1 VDDEEEALGFYKQ
14 EKFEELDHDLVSIFQ
29 NWREDDDEVRLSN
42 TMRYMKLPIRFR
54 FYIGETKAWKI
65 HGVTVE
71 LRSFESPLC
80 FWFGPACDRCYNN
93 FSLMDPLLDLNYLG
107 LYYHV
112 APLPSAR
119 LVRSDSEDVWHALND
134 VACPPVDPVD
144 PVDMVRCVH
153 RLDDLERVDWEER
166 VRCTAFHRVMGIR
179 ELWDR
184 HVCTRRELVGAE
196 FVDMLQ
202 SRMRDI
208 RESGGDLSDYR
219 ILFWYD

>member
-1 VDDEEEALGFYKQ
+1 
-14 EKFEELDHDLVSIFQ
+14 
-29 NWREDDDEVRLSN
+29 
-42 TMRYMKLPIRFR
+42 M
-54 FYIGETKAWKI
+54 
-65 HGVTVE
+65 TVE

-80 FWFGPACDRCYNN
+80 YWFGPACDRCYNN

-112 APLPSAR
+112 ALLPSAR
-119 LVRSDSEDVWHALND
+119 LVRSEEEDAWHALND
-134 VACPPVDPVD
+134 AVCGDPVD
-144 PVDMVRCVH
+144 TVDTVDSVDSVDTVDTVRCIH
-153 RLDDLERVDWEER
+153 RLDDLERVDWEVR
-166 VRCTAFHRVMGIR
+166 VRCTAFHDNMGIR

-219 ILFWYD
+219 ILFWYWYREKEWYE